1 VDYAVEIL
9 PPGLRVIHVP
19 MKGTRSVTIAVFVGV
34 GSRHESD
41 GNAGISHLTEH
52 MLFKGTST
60 RPQRGAISA
69 AIDGIGGIQNASTDK
84 ETTVYWVKVSA
95 DQVALGMDVLADMIR
110 RSLIRSRDVRVETN
124 VILEELS
131 MAADDPQDW
140 VHVLADEVMWPDQ
153 PLGREIAGTRESVG
167 ATRRRDVMTHLAN
180 YYGSNNTVVSI
191 AGGISRR
198 AALNLTTQVFDGWQ
212 PVEAPVPV
220 PAATAVH
227 SGDRFRGA
235 EKPTEQINLC
245 LVYPGMARR
254 HPDRWALDLLLT
266 ILGGG
271 GSSRLFQSLRERAG
285 LVYETHA
292 YSVHYTDAGSVVLFF
307 GTDPSK
313 LDRALDGMVR
323 EVQRVRR
330 SGVSSEELDRA
341 KRYYAGRMWLGMEDS
356 SSVASWFGGQESLHH
371 EVVSPAQAIEAVKMV
386 SQADVKRIAR
396 LYLDPSLARIAAVGP
411 GAEPRL
417 LERIA

>member
-9 PPGLRVIHVP
+9 PPGLRLVHAQ
-19 MKGTRSVTIAVFVGV
+19 MKGTRSVTIAVFVAV

-41 GNAGISHLTEH
+41 RNAGISHLTEH

-69 AIDGIGGIQNASTDK
+69 AIDGVGGIQNASTDK
-84 ETTVYWVKVSA
+84 ETTVYWVKVAA
-95 DQVALGMDVLADMIR
+95 DQVDLGMDVLADMIR
-110 RSLIRSRDVRVETN
+110 RSLIRSGDVRVETN

-153 PLGREIAGTRESVG
+153 PLGREIAGTRESVAG
-167 ATRRRDVMTHLAN
+167 IRRGHVMTHLGS
-180 YYGSNNTVVSI
+180 YYGANNTVVSI
-191 AGGISRR
+191 AGGIDRR
-198 AALNLTTQVFDGWQ
+198 TARKLTAECFDGWQ
-212 PVEAPVPV
+212 PVGAPAPLA
-220 PAATAVH
+220 AATVVH
-227 SGDRFRGA
+227 DGDHFRGA

-254 HPDRWALDLLLT
+254 HPDRWALDILLT

-307 GTDPSK
+307 GTDPLK

-323 EVQRVRR
+323 EVSRVRR
-330 SGVSSEELDRA
+330 RGVSDEELNRA

-356 SSVASWFGGQESLHH
+356 SSVASWFGAQESLHH
-371 EVVSPAQAIEAVKMV
+371 EVLSPAQAVEAVELV
-386 SQADVKRIAR
+386 TRDDVKRIAR

-411 GAEPRL
+411 GADPRL